1 MNKIDAAGRLIQW
14 EIELGQ
20 LDIEYWPQEAINY
33 WKNTCLYRIQNICS
47 KKLTN
52 LHHLQLLTCIM

>member
-14 EIELGQ
+14 AIELGQ
-20 LDIEYWPQEAINY
+20 LDIEYWPQEAINF
-33 WKNTCLYRIQNICS
+33 WKNTSLYRIQNICS
-47 KKLTN
+47 EKLTN